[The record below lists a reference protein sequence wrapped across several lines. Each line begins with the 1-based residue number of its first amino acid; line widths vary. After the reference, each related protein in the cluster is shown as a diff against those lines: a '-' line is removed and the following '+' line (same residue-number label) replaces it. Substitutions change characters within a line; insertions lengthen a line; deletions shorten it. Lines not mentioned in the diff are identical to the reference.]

1 MFRLQRGFSA
11 TINKGSGL
19 IGTLKVRSRSIAKI
33 GTHLPILAIFGTFFL
48 AVPRALS
55 QGPVMYVFD
64 PAAWNYVMS
73 KNISVP
79 SQTDLYWD
87 PETYIAIGLWILA
100 LFPTVLLM
108 IMMRKINPPVE
119 RISTE
124 ESGVG
129 S

>member
-1 MFRLQRGFSA
+1 
-11 TINKGSGL
+11 
-19 IGTLKVRSRSIAKI
+19 
-33 GTHLPILAIFGTFFL
+33 
-48 AVPRALS
+48 
-55 QGPVMYVFD
+55 MYVFD